1 MLPLALLLLPTAPEA
16 DPVRFNRDVRPILS
30 AKCFKCHGPDLRKA
44 GLDLQSR
51 EAAIKTLRS
60 GDRAIVPGDPAKS
73 TLLARITLHDGPERM
88 PPKGDALS
96 KKEVET
102 LRAWITQGATYEQH
116 WAYVAPVRRPA
127 PALKNPAWVRVG
139 FDAFVL
145 ARLEKEGLAP
155 TPEADRAT
163 LLRRVTLD
171 LTGLPPTPQE
181 VRNFLA
187 DTRADAYERVVDRL
201 LASPAYGEHQAR
213 YWLDIA
219 RYADTNGYEKDER
232 RTIWPYRDWVIRAFN
247 ANLPFDEFTRDQLA
261 GDLLPDATIDQKV
274 ATGFHRNTMTN
285 TEGGTDDE
293 EFRVA
298 AIVDRVNTT
307 MEAWMGT
314 TMACAQCHNHKYDPF
329 TIRDYY
335 SLFAIFN
342 NTADGGRSVA
352 PQLELPTGQEQLKRA
367 LLLGSIESQKKA
379 RLAVGAIAGPAAAE
393 RLHTSL
399 PRLTQ
404 ELAAIRPAST
414 LVMQELPRR
423 RDTFILLRGNH
434 KSRGEKVLPETPAV
448 LPPRAPGVPANRLG
462 LAQWLTAPENP
473 LTARVLANRLWARFF
488 GRGLVETSEEFGTQ
502 GEPPTHPEVLDW
514 LATELHQQRWDLK
527 AFQRAVVMSATYR
540 QSSRVTPETLARD
553 PFNRLL
559 SRGPRF
565 RLDAE
570 AIRDQAL
577 AIGGLLE
584 RTQGGP
590 SVFPHQPEG
599 VWFQP
604 YSGDRW
610 TLSPGGDRY
619 RRGLYTFWR
628 RTAPYATFMAFDA
641 PSREV
646 CTERRP
652 RSNTPLQALA
662 TLNDPA
668 FVEAAVGL
676 ARRMMREGK
685 DDPLAFG
692 FLATVGR
699 TPTERER
706 GVMQRLIDQTRGRY
720 EKDRTKARAMV
731 ASLNDPSLDA
741 VEWATWAVIANVL
754 LNLDETITKG

>member
-1 MLPLALLLLPTAPEA
+1 CRSIMLQPCVEAPEH
-16 DPVRFNRDVRPILS
+16 S
-30 AKCFKCHGPDLRKA
+30 APDSGAGVYTTVFRSTREKA
-44 GLDLQSR
+44 TQ
-51 EAAIKTLRS
+51 ELRS

-73 TLLARITLHDGPERM
+73 TLLARVSLADGPERM
-88 PPKGDALS
+88 PPKGEPLS
-96 KKEVET
+96 AKQVAI
-102 LRAWITQGATYEQH
+102 LRDWIAQGAKYETH
-116 WAYVAPVRRPA
+116 WAYLAPVRPAA

-139 FDAFVL
+139 FDAHIL

-163 LLRRVTLD
+163 WLRRVTLD

-181 VRNFLA
+181 VRDFLA
-187 DTRADAYERVVDRL
+187 DHRADAYERVVDRL

-213 YWLDIA
+213 YWLDLA

-232 RTIWPYRDWVIRAFN
+232 RSIWPYRDWVIRAFN
-247 ANLPFDEFTRDQLA
+247 ANMPFDQFTLEQLA
-261 GDLLPDATIDQKV
+261 GDLLPEATTDQKI

-298 AIVDRVNTT
+298 AVVDRVNTT
-307 MEAWMGT
+307 MEVWMGT

-329 TIRDYY
+329 TMRDYY
-335 SLFAIFN
+335 ALFAIFN
-342 NTADGGRSVA
+342 NTADGGRSLA
-352 PQLELPTGQEQLKRA
+352 PVLELPTDQEQLQRS
-367 LLLGSIESQKKA
+367 LLMGSIDSQKKSRA
-379 RLAVGAIAGPAAAE
+379 LVGAIAGPGAAE
-393 RLHTSL
+393 RLHPSL
-399 PRLTQ
+399 PRLLQ
-404 ELAAIRPAST
+404 QLASIRPAST
-414 LVMQELPRR
+414 LVMQELPRPR
-423 RDTFILLRGNH
+423 QTHLLIRGNH
-434 KSRGEKVLPETPAV
+434 KSKGQRVLPDTPAA
-448 LPPRAPGVPANRLG
+448 LPPRGPGVPANRVG
-462 LAQWLTAPENP
+462 LAKWLTAADNP

-488 GRGLVETSEEFGTQ
+488 GRGLVETSEEFGSQ
-502 GEPPTHPEVLDW
+502 GEPPSHPEVLDW
-514 LATELHQQRWDLK
+514 LATELHQLHWDLK
-527 AFQRAVVMSATYR
+527 AFQRQIVLSATYR
-540 QSSRVTPETLARD
+540 QASRVGPDQLARD

-570 AIRDQAL
+570 TIRDQAL
-577 AIGGLLE
+577 AIGGLLYPV
-584 RTQGGP
+584 QGGP

-610 TLSPGGDRY
+610 VVSSGGDRY

-668 FVEAAVGL
+668 FVEAAIGL
-676 ARRMMREGK
+676 ARRMLREGQ
-685 DDPLAFG
+685 DDPLGFG

-699 TPTERER
+699 LPSQRER
-706 GVMQRLIDQTRGRY
+706 AAIQPLIEQTHARY
-720 EKDRTKARAMV
+720 LKDRARAKALI
-731 ASLNDPSLDA
+731 ASLADGSLDE
-741 VEWATWAVIANVL
+741 VQWATWTVVANVL